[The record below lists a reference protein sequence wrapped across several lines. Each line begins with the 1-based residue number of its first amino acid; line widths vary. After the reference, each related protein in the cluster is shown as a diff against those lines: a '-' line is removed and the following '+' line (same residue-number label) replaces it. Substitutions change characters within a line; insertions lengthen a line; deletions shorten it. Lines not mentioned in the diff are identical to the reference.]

1 MLTEFVYE
9 SRSSCTAALQKIWLQ
24 NKQMHCHEV
33 EGGSVGDP
41 SKYGETTT
49 TLFSLDSKKG
59 KTFLKHC
66 FELSKKEVPKAN
78 YEIILDGGTWEFK
91 MTYEGR
97 TIKSEGNVEV
107 PKELSKVLGTLKA
120 WG

>member
-1 MLTEFVYE
+1 MPHSYSGEMGWGWDHNYNKRMLELYSGDIIYFSGSGRRERFEAQKKDGKITGYEAPKGWFV
-9 SRSSCTAALQKIWLQ
+9 
-24 NKQMHCHEV
+24 
-33 EGGSVGDP
+33 
-41 SKYGETTT
+41 
-49 TLFSLDSKKG
+49 
-59 KTFLKHC
+59 
-66 FELSKKEVPKAN
+66 ELSKKEVPKAN